1 MDTEVFI
8 LRILRARST
17 RVLQYH
23 HFMILVIFASSN
35 LDGDSASPYPRFPAI
50 FSKNRN
56 GILAS
61 QGNFKIVYIS
71 CGDEVR
77 DYVFEKNFE
86 KMLYKTFSK
95 FGYIEGS
102 FLSFFSNSI
111 YSFLKKSQNAIFQQ
125 MGRS

>member
-1 MDTEVFI
+1 M
-8 LRILRARST
+8 RILRARST

-35 LDGDSASPYPRFPAI
+35 LDGDSGLRSASVGAEHRSPGPVAPPYPRFPAI

-77 DYVFEKNFE
+77 DYVFEK
-86 KMLYKTFSK
+86 
-95 FGYIEGS
+95 I
-102 FLSFFSNSI
+102 
-111 YSFLKKSQNAIFQQ
+111 LKKCCIRPSQNLDI
-125 MGRS
+125 

>member
-1 MDTEVFI
+1 
-8 LRILRARST
+8 
-17 RVLQYH
+17 
-23 HFMILVIFASSN
+23 MILVIFASSN
-35 LDGDSASPYPRFPAI
+35 LDGDSGLRSASVGAEHRSPGPVAPPYPRFPDH
-50 FSKNRN
+50 FKKNRN

-61 QGNFKIVYIS
+61 QGNFKTVCIS

-95 FGYIEGS
+95 FGYIEGA

-111 YSFLKKSQNAIFQQ
+111 YSFLNKSPNAIFQQ
-125 MGRS
+125 MGRN

>member
-71 CGDEVR
+71 CGDEAR
-77 DYVFEKNFE
+77 DYVFEKI
-86 KMLYKTFSK
+86 LYKTFSK

-102 FLSFFSNSI
+102 FFYPSLDNRYIHF
-111 YSFLKKSQNAIFQQ
+111 
-125 MGRS
+125 

>member
-77 DYVFEKNFE
+77 DYVFEK
-86 KMLYKTFSK
+86 
-95 FGYIEGS
+95 I
-102 FLSFFSNSI
+102 
-111 YSFLKKSQNAIFQQ
+111 LKKCCIRPSQNLDIWRYLFYPSSAIRFIHF
-125 MGRS
+125 